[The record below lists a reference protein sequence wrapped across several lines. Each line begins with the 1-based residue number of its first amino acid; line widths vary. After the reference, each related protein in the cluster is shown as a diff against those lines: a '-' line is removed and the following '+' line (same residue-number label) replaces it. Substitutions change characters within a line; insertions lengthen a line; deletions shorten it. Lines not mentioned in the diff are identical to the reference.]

1 MMMNMRNTMNVLIRT
16 SHTTRRMLR
25 TAVRHAAPGLLAA
38 AVLLPAA
45 ASALHAQI
53 PAPRQDRPI
62 AITGATIHTVTHG
75 VIENG
80 TILFEDGRITGI
92 GPNLAIPTH
101 AFRIDGAGKHI
112 YPGLI
117 DAHSQMGLFEI
128 GGIDVTID
136 VNEQG
141 DFNPNVRAH
150 VAVNPESRHIGV
162 ARSNGVLV
170 TVSSPSGGLVSGLS
184 SAMML
189 DGWTWEQMTLKPEAG
204 LIINWP
210 PTTAGFGGFGAG
222 GGGGAG
228 NADARYDASIR
239 QLRDFFA
246 TARAYRTARGAAPD
260 RHPSDS
266 RLEAMIPVVA
276 GEVPVMIVANELR
289 QIQDAVT
296 WAAEEGLRMV
306 LVGGRDAAY
315 VAPLLAQRQIP
326 VLISSVLTSPNR
338 QWEPHDSEYSL
349 PAQLHAAGV
358 RFGIAGGTSA
368 AYAHRLPYEAG
379 AAIAFGL
386 PAEEALRAVTL
397 YPAQFLGFAN
407 RVGSLEVGKDATLL
421 ITTGS
426 PLEYSTIVEQ
436 AFIEGRIID
445 MEDAHRL
452 FFKKYSEKL
461 RQLQGRPI
469 IP

>member
-1 MMMNMRNTMNVLIRT
+1 MNFLTIT
-16 SHTTRRMLR
+16 SHRARRGLC
-25 TAVRHAAPGLLAA
+25 AAALTLLAGTT
-38 AVLLPAA
+38 
-45 ASALHAQI
+45 ALHAQI

-62 AITGATIHTVTHG
+62 AITGATIHTVTQG
-75 VIENG
+75 VIPNG
-80 TILFEDGRITGI
+80 TILFEDGRITAVGANV
-92 GPNLAIPTH
+92 PIPGH
-101 AFRIDGAGKHI
+101 AQRIDGTGKHI
-112 YPGLI
+112 YPGLV
-117 DAHSQMGLFEI
+117 DAHSQMGMFEI

-136 VNEQG
+136 INEIG
-141 DFNPNVRAH
+141 DLNPNVRAH

-170 TVSSPSGGLVSGLS
+170 TVSSPTGGLVSGLS

-189 DGWTWEQMTLKPEAG
+189 DGWTWEQMTLKPETG

-210 PTTAGFGGFGAG
+210 PTSGGFGGFGG
-222 GGGGAG
+222 GGPGGGAG
-228 NADARYDASIR
+228 AGGIEARYDASIR
-239 QLRDFFA
+239 QLTDFFA

-260 RHPSDS
+260 RHASDS

-276 GEVPVMIVANELR
+276 GQVPVMIVANELR

-296 WAAEEGLRMV
+296 WAAEEGV
-306 LVGGRDAAY
+306 NIVIVGGRDAGY

-326 VLISSVLTSPNR
+326 VLISSVLASPSR
-338 QWEPHDSEYSL
+338 QWEPHDNAYSL

-379 AAIAFGL
+379 SAIAFGL
-386 PAEEALRAVTL
+386 PADEALRAVTL
-397 YPAQFLGFAN
+397 YPAQFLGFAD

-436 AFIEGRIID
+436 AFIEGRMID
-445 MEDAHRL
+445 MEDAHRR
-452 FFKKYSEKL
+452 FFEKYSEKL
-461 RQLQGRPI
+461 RQLQTRPI

>member
-1 MMMNMRNTMNVLIRT
+1 MKNTMSFWKTT
-16 SHTTRRMLR
+16 SLR
-25 TAVRHAAPGLLAA
+25 PLALSLALLAA
-38 AVLLPAA
+38 AADVE
-45 ASALHAQI
+45 AQT

-62 AITGATIHTVTHG
+62 ALTGGTIHTVTNG
-75 VIENG
+75 VIQNG
-80 TILFEDGRITGI
+80 TILFEDGRITAI
-92 GPNLAIPTH
+92 GANVSIPSH
-101 AFRIDGAGKHI
+101 AQRIDVSGKHI
-112 YPGLI
+112 YPGLV

-136 VNEQG
+136 VNEIG

-170 TVSSPSGGLVSGLS
+170 TVSSPTGGLISGHS

-210 PTTAGFGGFGAG
+210 SAGGGGFAGG

-228 NADARYDASIR
+228 AAEARYNENIR
-239 QLRDFFA
+239 QIRDFFA
-246 TARAYRTARGAAPD
+246 TSRAYRAARAAAPE
-260 RHPSDS
+260 RHASDLRYES
-266 RLEAMIPVVA
+266 MGQVLE
-276 GEVPVMIVANELR
+276 GTVPVMVVANELR

-296 WAAEEGLRMV
+296 WAAEEGVRMV
-306 LVGGRDAAY
+306 LVGGRDAGY
-315 VAPLLAQRQIP
+315 VAPLLAQRGIP
-326 VLISSVLTSPNR
+326 VLISSVLSSPNR
-338 QWEPHDSEYSL
+338 QWEPYDNVYSL
-349 PAQLHAAGV
+349 PAQLHSAGV
-358 RFGIAGGTSA
+358 RFGIAGATSSQ
-368 AYAHRLPYEAG
+368 YANRLPYEAG

-386 PAEEALRAVTL
+386 PEEEALRAVTL
-397 YPAQFLGFAN
+397 YPAQLLGFDD

-421 ITTGS
+421 ITTGN

-436 AFIEGRIID
+436 AFIEGRMID
-445 MEDAHRL
+445 MEDAHRR
-452 FFKKYSEKL
+452 FFEKYSEKL
-461 RQLQGRPI
+461 RQLQSRPI